1 MLVRTTNFPL
11 IVGACAVA
19 WLACAAG
26 SSFAAEADPAFEKRL
41 NEKLFPL
48 VKTYCV
54 DCHSESES
62 TAGVNFAKYDDA
74 ESILK
79 DRKVWIRAIDA
90 LRKEEMPPE
99 DGMQPS
105 ADERMALM
113 EIMHE
118 AAHRIDCSG
127 DPNPGSVTIRR
138 LNRTEYRNTIR
149 DLVGVDYLPADDFP
163 GDDVGYGFDNIGDV
177 LSLPPLLLEKYLAAA
192 QEISERAIAVPLP
205 AGAPVIRVAGKDFR
219 GKGGSRRDDG
229 GIVFASDGSASYE
242 FEIPARG
249 KYELRFRAFG
259 DQAGDEAPKLEV
271 KVADRTF
278 ANFSVRAE
286 EDAPDYYSK
295 EWAAP
300 AGKFRVT
307 IGFHNDFYEEKGA
320 DGKQHDRNLHVLGA
334 ELVTL
339 EPAMPA
345 KLPESHA
352 KIVFVR
358 PGKDVS
364 DVQAAAQ
371 VLRRLASRAYRRPVE
386 GEELRRLAQLCLAEA
401 EREGSF
407 EAGVR
412 LAMQA
417 ILVSPHFLYKLEQPA
432 PPGQT
437 RTLSDYELAVNLSY
451 FLWSSM
457 PDDELLYH
465 AFQGTLRK
473 DGNLDKQVRRMLA
486 DPKAEAL
493 VEQFAFQWLNLRPL
507 DEMTLDNDLFPDF
520 DDELKKSMKE
530 ETRLFV
536 ESIFREDRPATD
548 LLAADYTYVNEDLA
562 KHYGIP
568 DVKGDEFRRMQVAQ
582 YGRGGLL
589 SQASVLTVTSNP
601 SRTSPVKRGKWI
613 LENLLNSPPPPP
625 APDVPTLE
633 RQTELKGTLRER
645 MEQHRAD
652 PNCATCH
659 KVMDPLGFAL
669 ENYDASGRWREED
682 EGLPIVAKAELP
694 SGESFGNAVELQ
706 NILAQSQREAFL
718 RCMIEK
724 MLTYALG
731 RGVEYYDQC
740 SIDAIYDQAVA
751 EDGRVSAI
759 VLGVVN
765 SEPFQKRRGE
775 GTP

>member
-1 MLVRTTNFPL
+1 MVVRTTNFSL
-11 IVGACAVA
+11 IAVACA
-19 WLACAAG
+19 LAGLVCAAG
-26 SSFAAEADPAFEKRL
+26 PSFAADADPAFEKRL
-41 NEKLFPL
+41 SEKLFPL
-48 VKTYCV
+48 VKAYCV
-54 DCHSESES
+54 DCHSEAES
-62 TAGVNFAKYDDA
+62 TAGLNFEKYVDA

-79 DRKVWIRAIDA
+79 DRKLFIRAIDA

-99 DGMQPS
+99 DGLQPPS
-105 ADERMALM
+105 DERMAMM
-113 EIMHE
+113 ELMHE

-138 LNRTEYRNTIR
+138 LNRTEYKNTIR
-149 DLVGVDYLPADDFP
+149 DLVGVDYQPADDFP

-177 LSLPPLLLEKYLAAA
+177 LSLPPLLLEKYLSAAHD
-192 QEISERAIAVPLP
+192 ISERAIAAPLA
-205 AGAPVIRVAGKDFR
+205 AGTPVIRVAGKDFR
-219 GKGGSRRDDG
+219 GKGGSGGSDG
-229 GIVFASDGSASYE
+229 GITFASTGSAS
-242 FEIPARG
+242 FDFDIPAKG
-249 KYELRFRAFG
+249 KYELRFRAYG

-271 KVADRTF
+271 KVADRSF
-278 ANFSVRAE
+278 ANFSVKADKDGPE
-286 EDAPDYYSK
+286 VYAK

-307 IGFHNDFYEEKGA
+307 IGFSNDFYQAKGPKGRPA
-320 DGKQHDRNLHVLGA
+320 DRNLHVLGA

-358 PGKDVS
+358 PGKDIS
-364 DVQAAAQ
+364 DVQATAQ

-417 ILVSPHFLYKLEQPA
+417 ILVSPHFLYKLEQPT

-437 RTLSDYELAVNLSY
+437 RTLNDYEMAVNLSY

-473 DGNLDKQVRRMLA
+473 GDNLDKQVRRMLA
-486 DPKAEAL
+486 DPKADAL

-507 DEMTLDNDLFPDF
+507 DEMSLDNDLFPGF
-520 DDELKKSMKE
+520 DEELKTSMKE

-536 ESIFREDRPATD
+536 DSIFREDRPATD
-548 LLAADYTYVNEDLA
+548 LLSADYTYVNEELA
-562 KHYGIP
+562 DHYGIP
-568 DVKGDEFRRMQVAQ
+568 GVKGDDFRRIDVAQ
-582 YGRGGLL
+582 FGRGGLL
-589 SQASVLTVTSNP
+589 TQASVLTVTSNP

-645 MEQHRAD
+645 MEQHRSN

-659 KVMDPLGFAL
+659 EKMDPLGFAL
-669 ENYDASGRWREED
+669 ENYDASGRWREKD
-682 EGLPIVAKAELP
+682 EGLPIVAQAELP

-706 NILAQSQREAFL
+706 KILAKSQREAFL

-740 SIDAIYDQAVA
+740 SIDEIYHQAVA
-751 EDGRVSAI
+751 EDARVGAI
-759 VLGVVN
+759 VLGVVK